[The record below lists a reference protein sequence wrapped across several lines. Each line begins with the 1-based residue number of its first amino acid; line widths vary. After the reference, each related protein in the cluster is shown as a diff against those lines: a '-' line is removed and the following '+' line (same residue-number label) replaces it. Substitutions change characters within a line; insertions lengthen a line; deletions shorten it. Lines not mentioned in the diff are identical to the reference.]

1 MFYSKLPIMFLSEI
15 VSSDGDST
23 NGRLASYILEHIDE
37 VRQDSIRDLAAK
49 TYVSISSISRFC
61 RDIGLQDFTELKA
74 LLSSTS
80 LNFEVCSQSP
90 SRRQQKLDYVSAVQN
105 SLDRVRDSLDVEKL
119 HQLAQDIRRYKR
131 VAVFGV
137 LKAETVAMNLQTDLT
152 MLGKQ
157 AVTKVRFAHQLD
169 YLSHADEDDLVIIFS
184 FTGIYFDYGLPR
196 GYRSHRKKRP
206 RVYFITSGR
215 NLKDRDL
222 YDEVIWFDSVQDQAS
237 HPYQLQ
243 LVGSLIAQSYA
254 HLLQEDTAQDIT
266 SFGPLY
272 ETK

>member
-37 VRQDSIRDLAAK
+37 VKQDSIRDLAAK

-61 RDIGLQDFTELKA
+61 RDIGLQDFTQLKA

-80 LNFEVCSQSP
+80 LNFEVCSQSDSP
-90 SRRQQKLDYVSAVQN
+90 QQQKLDYISAVQD
-105 SLDRVRDSLDVEKL
+105 SLGRVRDSLGMGKL
-119 HQLAQDIRRYKR
+119 YQLAQDIRRYQR
-131 VAVFGV
+131 ISIFGM
-137 LKAETVAMNLQTDLT
+137 LKAETAAMNLQSDLV

-157 AVTKVRFAHQLD
+157 AVTKVRVAQQMD
-169 YLSHADEDDLVIIFS
+169 YLAHTDEDDLVIIFS
-184 FTGIYFDYGLPR
+184 FTGIYFDYGIPQ

-215 NLKDRDL
+215 NLENTDL

-243 LVGSLIAQSYA
+243 LVASLIAQCYA
-254 HLLQEDTAQDIT
+254 HLIQDASICT
-266 SFGPLY
+266 LSAVDRDN
-272 ETK
+272 